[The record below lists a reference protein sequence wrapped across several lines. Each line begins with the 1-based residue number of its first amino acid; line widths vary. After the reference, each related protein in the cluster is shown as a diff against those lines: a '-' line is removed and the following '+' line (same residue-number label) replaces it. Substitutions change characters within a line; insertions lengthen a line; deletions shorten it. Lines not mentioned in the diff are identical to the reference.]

1 MSLLFHQA
9 AVREFEKLPPEVRNR
24 VVRGISDF
32 YETRRGDARHIRGA
46 LWALRVGDYRV
57 YFGRRG
63 ADLRLVG
70 VDHRSRAYVKEHIET
85 MKKRLKSQ

>member
-1 MSLLFHQA
+1 M
-9 AVREFEKLPPEVRNR
+9 REFEKLPPEVRNR

-57 YFGRRG
+57 YFGRKGIDTRI
-63 ADLRLVG
+63 VG
-70 VDHRSRAYVKEHIET
+70 VDHRSQAYAKEHIGAME
-85 MKKRLKSQ
+85 KRLKSQ